1 MTFEQQWQEYDYN
14 PFILFSCDGKIL
26 SLNSEAQFLIN
37 SFNSKEIFELA
48 TTYANVSFGFK
59 TTFLDLEFG
68 RYKFFGLTV
77 GYENEEEI
85 GIKLY
90 QAPSFQLSPTTL
102 SGELVNIY
110 TLVDLCISTNSIN
123 SNAKFIKELDPT
135 IPEIIVDSN
144 NFIKVLN
151 KVYACFINN
160 EKIFTKIY
168 YKVGEHVKF
177 GDKKYSLFAVEVFGA
192 SRDIQKEKELHLIAK
207 DNEIFVDIQK
217 KITINLPIIRHLDS

>member
-1 MTFEQQWQEYDYN
+1 MTFEQQWLEYDYN
-14 PFILFSCDGKIL
+14 PFILFSSDGKIL

-48 TTYANVSFGFK
+48 TTYASVSFGFK

-68 RYKFFGLTV
+68 RYKFFGLTI
-77 GYENEEEI
+77 GYENENEI

-90 QAPSFQLSPTTL
+90 QTPSFKLTHTAP

-123 SNAKFIKELDPT
+123 STAKFIKEFDPT
-135 IPEIIVDSN
+135 IPEILIDSN

-151 KVYACFINN
+151 KIYACFIDN
-160 EKIFTKIY
+160 EDIYTKIY

-177 GDKKYSLFAVEVFGA
+177 GDKKYSLFAVEVFAKSKDKQKEIELHGIA
-192 SRDIQKEKELHLIAK
+192 KNNKIFIDIQS
-207 DNEIFVDIQK
+207 
-217 KITINLPIIRHLDS
+217 KITINLPMITS